1 MRHEVQHCFQI
12 KGTAGFSSPVLAF
25 DRIVWTV
32 ELSFFVVLHVL
43 KLGPVL
49 GCSAQK
55 SEQIINLFFCVYSF
69 KPRFFFFGLQLWANL
84 AFVQHAAASAALPR
98 AKGFD
103 LSLL

>member
-55 SEQIINLFFCVYSF
+55 SEQIINLFFAFIALNQDFVSSGYNC
-69 KPRFFFFGLQLWANL
+69 GLI
-84 AFVQHAAASAALPR
+84 
-98 AKGFD
+98 
-103 LSLL
+103 